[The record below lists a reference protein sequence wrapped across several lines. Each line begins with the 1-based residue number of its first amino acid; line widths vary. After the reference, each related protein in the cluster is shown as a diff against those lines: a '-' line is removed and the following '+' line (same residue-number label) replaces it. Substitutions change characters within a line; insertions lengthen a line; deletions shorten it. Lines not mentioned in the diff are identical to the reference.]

1 MKKLVFVLMVLSLA
15 TVVFADCRYMIS
27 EDNMDDFTNFL
38 IDTPEMCGWKKTAFS
53 YSNEY
58 KNIKY
63 IKMTRTNMEGLS
75 EVNSKRI
82 VFIDGKY
89 IYYDVASINEEDK
102 TDTLIEIWLSP
113 DEKLLVG
120 FATMIGN
127 KRPYAYFF
135 RNVDGDTI
143 RGYSDHDKDGIY
155 DYPFALDMK
164 STKPIPIQNVWE
176 VNPKRLTR
184 GEYSYK
190 KYKENKGSSK

>member
-1 MKKLVFVLMVLSLA
+1 MKKLIFVLLLLSLA
-15 TVVFADCRYMIS
+15 SAVFADCRYMIS
-27 EDNMDDFTNFL
+27 EDNMDDYTNFL
-38 IDTPEMCGWKKTAFS
+38 IDTPKMCGWKKTAFS

-58 KNIKY
+58 KNIKRA
-63 IKMTRTNMEGLS
+63 INPASQFVG
-75 EVNSKRI
+75 
-82 VFIDGKY
+82 GKY
-89 IYYDVASINEEDK
+89 IYYDAAAFSEKDK
-102 TDTLIEIWLSP
+102 NDTLIEIWLSP

-164 STKPIPIQNVWE
+164 STNPIPIQNVWE
-176 VNPKRLTR
+176 VNSKRLTR
-184 GEYSYK
+184 GKYSYT